1 MTDIATHTSP
11 GAATSIALHD
21 VAEAGHWVTE
31 AKRTNSAARIAH
43 AERALQAAV
52 DAARDQQVPWGE
64 IGSALGIARG
74 NAYQRYR
81 KRLSLGAS
89 QGGSEVET
97 AFRNPSL

>member
-1 MTDIATHTSP
+1 MTDIATHSSP
-11 GAATSIALHD
+11 GAATAMAVQD
-21 VAEAGHWVTE
+21 VVEAGHWVI
-31 AKRTNSAARIAH
+31 AVKRTNSAARIAQ

-52 DAARDQQVPWGE
+52 DNARDQQVPWGE

-97 AFRNPSL
+97 AFRNPCL